1 MPSTHEQRLQLRFA
15 LTEDEGFTGLLDDRR
30 SGAHA
35 ETLVHDLSLGGAG
48 LVVPTPKILR
58 GHRSLLLELHH
69 AARPLGEIPVDLV
82 HLQQL
87 ADGGQLRHVVGVR
100 FRSQSEP
107 FLRDLCRYLVERC
120 SRPPDQPR
128 FLADPGAFSETRDPR
143 RVRQLL
149 VHCCRRR
156 IGLQVFDAA
165 AGRPL
170 ARFVPKALRQDRIVG
185 SLSKIGSRAVP
196 VGGQCYLALSSFTG
210 LHVLLV
216 TLLGADGQQV
226 AFSLP
231 RRMVEGGIRRAGRLR
246 PEDDFPVWLE
256 FLHPQ
261 LPGKLVRKLA
271 DEVGLDGIRFRLNVD
286 EDLLAPGTV
295 IESAALRLPGG
306 HSVACRGVVRH
317 TCRDAT
323 GYACGLELLGFAGN
337 GRQDW
342 VTEVLGRLNPSVQE
356 ATPFGLDEVWEVFE
370 RSGYLEEKPAEVMQ
384 AMRRPFISAWQRL
397 LARRDGSR
405 CWLCREQERSI
416 GTICAS
422 RIYSN
427 TWLVHHLAVD
437 RALGAARKLLVV
449 ADLFP
454 RTAFQWLAGVE
465 PGGKVMGYFDATRAF
480 NQQAWVQFLSSYQGS
495 GRKDLQQVAIRDFQ
509 LDGLSPPAPQQPIW
523 VRNASEAEQAQVSE
537 HLLERDGP
545 FLHEALDYRPEALGL
560 RHTGL
565 AGLDRERTVIVAGQ
579 RDHFLGYLLLETAA
593 RGVNI
598 FSLYDT
604 CRIVLLEPAHVLAA
618 RVRDA
623 LLARAMAVLQAA
635 GVSRLLYL
643 QGDQDPP
650 PPDWGGYLD
659 LRAVRTV
666 FDAEV
671 IPQWVAYLN
680 DLWVHR

>member
-1 MPSTHEQRLQLRFA
+1 MPSKHEQRLQLRFA
-15 LTEDEGFTGLLDDRR
+15 LSEEEGFTGLLDDRR

-35 ETLVHDLSLGGAG
+35 VTIVHDLSLGGAG

-58 GHRSLLLELHH
+58 GYRSLLFELHH
-69 AARPLGEIPVDLV
+69 AARSLGATPVDLV
-82 HLQQL
+82 HLQELTDGQQL
-87 ADGGQLRHVVGVR
+87 KHVVGVR
-100 FRSQSEP
+100 FRNQSEP

-120 SRPPDQPR
+120 SRPQDQPR
-128 FLADPGAFSETRDPR
+128 FLSEPGAFSETRDPR
-143 RVRQLL
+143 RVRQLF
-149 VHCCRRR
+149 VHCCRKR
-156 IGLQVFDAA
+156 IGLDLFDG
-165 AGRPL
+165 AGRAV
-170 ARFVPKALRQDRIVG
+170 ARFLPKALRQDRIVG
-185 SLSKIGSRAVP
+185 TLSQVGDRAMP
-196 VGGQCYLALSSFTG
+196 VGGQCYLALSTFTG

-226 AFSLP
+226 DFSLP

-246 PEDDFPVWLE
+246 PEDDFPVWIE

-271 DEVGLDGIRFRLNVD
+271 DEVGLDGLRFRLNVE

-295 IESAALRLPGG
+295 IESAALRLPSG

-317 TCRDAT
+317 TCRDAG

-342 VTEVLGRLNPSVQE
+342 VAELLGRLNPNVQE
-356 ATPFGLDEVWEVFE
+356 ATPFALDEVWEVFE

-384 AMRRPFISAWQRL
+384 AMRGPFVAAWQRV
-397 LARRDGSR
+397 LAQRNGSR
-405 CWLCREQERSI
+405 CWLYREQERSV

-422 RIYSN
+422 RIYTN
-427 TWLVHHLAVD
+427 TWLIHHLAVD

-465 PGGKVMGYFDATRAF
+465 PGGHVMGYFDATRAF
-480 NQQAWVQFLSSYQGS
+480 NQQAWVRFLSSYQGR
-495 GRKDLQQVAIRDFQ
+495 GRKDVQQLAIRDFQ
-509 LDGLSPPAPQQPIW
+509 LDGLSPPNPRQRIW
-523 VRNASEAEQAQVSE
+523 VRHASEAEQALVSE
-537 HLLERDGP
+537 NLLERDGP
-545 FLHEALDYRPEALGL
+545 FLHEVLDYRPEALGL
-560 RHTGL
+560 RHAGL
-565 AGLDRERTVIVAGQ
+565 VGLDRERTVLVAGQ
-579 RDHFLGYLLLETAA
+579 RDHLLGYLLLETAA

-604 CRIVLLEPAHVLAA
+604 CRIVLLEPAHELSDCA
-618 RVRDA
+618 RDA
-623 LLARAMAVLQAA
+623 LLARAMAGQQTA
-635 GVSRLLYL
+635 GAPRLLYL
-643 QGDQDPP
+643 QGGGDPP

-659 LRAVRTV
+659 LLAVRTV